1 MEGNLAEKPKTDFTP
16 ARPFL
21 KWAGGKGQLLD
32 VFQNYF
38 PKVLAEGKIENY
50 YEPFLGG
57 GAVFFKIIQEFQ
69 IDSAWLYDNNRDLIL
84 TYRSI
89 RDDVSGL
96 IQELDQMGTI
106 YIDLDEV
113 RQKEYFYQV
122 RNDFNSQLNG
132 LNYKNLSKAL
142 IKRAAQV
149 IFLNRICFN
158 GLFRFNSKGEFNVPH
173 GRYKNPR
180 ILDAQNL
187 EKVSK
192 LLAGASIKHADFR
205 EIAKDVKK
213 RSFVYY
219 DPPYRPL
226 NRTSHFTA
234 YSKENFGDAEQ
245 KELAK
250 LFAFLDKKK
259 VLQMLSN
266 SDPKNHDP
274 GDDFFDELYRDF
286 QIFRVP
292 ARRAINSNAAK
303 RSAINEI
310 IVTNYPVRN

>member
-1 MEGNLAEKPKTDFTP
+1 MERNAAGKPTINNTP

-32 VFQNYF
+32 IFQNYF
-38 PKVLAEGKIENY
+38 PKALAEGTIENY

-84 TYRSI
+84 TYLSV

-96 IQELDQMGTI
+96 IKELDQMEKI
-106 YIDLDEV
+106 YNNLDEA
-113 RQKEYFYQV
+113 RQKEYFYRI
-122 RNDFNSQLNG
+122 RNDFNSQLNE
-132 LNYKNLSKAL
+132 LKYKNFSKAWS
-142 IKRAAQV
+142 KRAAQI
-149 IFLNRICFN
+149 IFLNRTCFN

-180 ILDAQNL
+180 ISDAQNL

-192 LLAGASIKHADFR
+192 LLAGVSIRHADFR
-205 EIAKDVKK
+205 EMAKDVKD

-266 SDPKNHDP
+266 SDPKNYDP
-274 GDDFFDELYRDF
+274 GDNFFDELYNEF
-286 QIFRVP
+286 QIDRVP

-303 RSAINEI
+303 RSAISEI